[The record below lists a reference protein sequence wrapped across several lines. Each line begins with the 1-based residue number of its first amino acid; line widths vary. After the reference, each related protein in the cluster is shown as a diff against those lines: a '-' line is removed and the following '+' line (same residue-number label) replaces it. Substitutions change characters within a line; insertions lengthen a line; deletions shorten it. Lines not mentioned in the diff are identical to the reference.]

1 MLQPAPD
8 ALISSNEPRGRG
20 SHREA
25 NAEND
30 DPYVPQIFLQCART
44 YASSTASAALV
55 LRSVCERWTTAA
67 SVKVY
72 VGGQQPGM
80 AVKAPS
86 NVLSAEIEVAG
97 KEVPLSAC

>member
-1 MLQPAPD
+1 MFQPASCT
-8 ALISSNEPRGRG
+8 LISSNEPRGRG

-25 NAEND
+25 SAEND
-30 DPYVPQIFLQCART
+30 EPYVPQIFLQCART

-55 LRSVCERWTTAA
+55 LRSV
-67 SVKVY
+67 KVY

-86 NVLSAEIEVAG
+86 NVLSAEVEVAG

>member
-1 MLQPAPD
+1 MRRRGAPA
-8 ALISSNEPRGRG
+8 
-20 SHREA
+20 
-25 NAEND
+25 
-30 DPYVPQIFLQCART
+30 
-44 YASSTASAALV
+44 
-55 LRSVCERWTTAA
+55 TAA
-67 SVKVY
+67 TVKVY